1 MIVGYFK
8 NTKPINIVFLSL
20 ILSLLIFFSFFLT
33 DTFIF
38 SLENIGKFFLL
49 LLSFFLF
56 NKISKPQIISSET
69 DYGILFYVIISS
81 ILYVSFYDIKIILA
95 NLLLLLALQQ
105 LFELESSEVNEKK
118 KLFNFGFLLALT
130 NFFFPL
136 MILFYVLCIV
146 AVFVFN
152 KINWRN
158 FLIPIV
164 GFLSPIFCAFIAED
178 LFGLTLIDN
187 LFSSTLVSTPFLLST
202 SILQITSII
211 LLLLVSLALIKISFN
226 LSLELVHYKNHHVF
240 IITQFIIALVIMI
253 LYNNKNGSELL
264 FLVFPIS
271 ILLANYIS
279 LIKKKWIANTLVYML
294 IVLMIV
300 NYNF

>member
-164 GFLSPIFCAFIAED
+164 GFLSPIFCAFI
-178 LFGLTLIDN
+178 
-187 LFSSTLVSTPFLLST
+187 FS
-202 SILQITSII
+202 
-211 LLLLVSLALIKISFN
+211 N
-226 LSLELVHYKNHHVF
+226 
-240 IITQFIIALVIMI
+240 MI
-253 LYNNKNGSELL
+253 
-264 FLVFPIS
+264 
-271 ILLANYIS
+271 
-279 LIKKKWIANTLVYML
+279 
-294 IVLMIV
+294 
-300 NYNF
+300 